1 MESEEMQTNPDKR
14 SEFLLIGALL
24 ILTII
29 GLIVIAL
36 DILDT
41 YNYCWR
47 DADKVLKSNWI
58 FTCEITKV
66 CARNI
71 QQDMFFAFILIFV
84 FYLTISKF
92 LNSENKQ

>member
-1 MESEEMQTNPDKR
+1 METDETQTKQDKR

-24 ILTII
+24 FLTVI
-29 GLIVIAL
+29 GLIIIAM

-41 YNYCWR
+41 YNYCWK
-47 DADKVLKSNWI
+47 DADKVLKNNWI
-58 FTCEITKV
+58 FTCEITKI

-71 QQDMFFAFILIFV
+71 QMDMFFAFILIFV
-84 FYLTISKF
+84 FYLALSKF